1 MDEVFK
7 ALADRSR
14 RQLLDRLRARDG
26 QTLRELCAGLGMTR
40 QAVAKHLAVLEAALL
55 VTTVRRG
62 REKLHYLNAV
72 PVNDIA
78 ERWIGRYQRPRLR
91 ALAEMRDTLESEM
104 PHPAFVYV
112 TVIRTTPERLW
123 QALTEPDF
131 IRRYFEDTGP
141 ESDWRPGAP
150 VRWRMDPARPYEDWG
165 QRVLAAEPGRLLSY
179 GWHGYRPEM
188 AEMFGWSEERLAEL
202 QREPVSRVT
211 FEIEPLGE
219 AVKLTVTHDGFGPD
233 SEMRDSVSQG
243 WPVIISNLKTLL
255 ETGETLP
262 LAEG

>member
-7 ALADRSR
+7 ALADHSR
-14 RQLLDRLRARDG
+14 RRLLDRLRARDG
-26 QTLRELCAGLGMTR
+26 QTLRELGAGLGMTR

-72 PVNDIA
+72 PIDDIA
-78 ERWIGRYQRPRLR
+78 ERWIGRYRRPGLR
-91 ALAEMRDTLESEM
+91 ALAELRDTLENEM
-104 PHPAFVYV
+104 AHPAFVYV

-141 ESDWRPGAP
+141 ESDWGPGSP
-150 VRWRMDPARPYEDWG
+150 VRWRMDPAQPYEDWG

-179 GWHGYRPEM
+179 TWHGYRPEM

-202 QREPVSRVT
+202 RQEPISRVT

-219 AVKLTVTHDGFGPD
+219 ATKLTVTHDGFGPV

-243 WPVIISNLKTLL
+243 WPVIVSNLKTLL
-255 ETGETLP
+255 ETGETLA